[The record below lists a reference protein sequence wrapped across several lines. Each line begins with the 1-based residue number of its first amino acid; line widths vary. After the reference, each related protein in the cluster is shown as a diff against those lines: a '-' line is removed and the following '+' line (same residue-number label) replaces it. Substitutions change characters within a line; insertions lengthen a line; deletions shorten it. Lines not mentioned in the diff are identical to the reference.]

1 MGRTDKAGRPV
12 VALRLRV
19 AMIDVGDPVHIFVC
33 CAKPSIFVVFSSSD
47 ILCGADA
54 TEKIKFCCKQLMG
67 YLM

>member
-19 AMIDVGDPVHIFVC
+19 AMIDVGDPFHIFVC
-33 CAKPSIFVVFSSSD
+33 CAKASIFVVLSSSD

>member
-1 MGRTDKAGRPV
+1 MGRTDKAGRPE

-19 AMIDVGDPVHIFVC
+19 AMIDVGDSVHIFVC
-33 CAKPSIFVVFSSSD
+33 CSKDSIFVGFSSTD

>member
-19 AMIDVGDPVHIFVC
+19 AMIDVGDPVHIFVGF
-33 CAKPSIFVVFSSSD
+33 ANASIFVVFSSSD